1 MKKILLTLAAM
12 MLISTAS
19 HAQFGNLLNQVAG
32 AVTSIAGGNNGN
44 SANDNSTASALGGLV
59 NTIAGIV
66 SSNTLT
72 SVDVVGDWNY
82 MSSAVALSS
91 SSNAIST
98 MAASAAQSILEKK
111 LDEYLAKIGIKS
123 GLFKINFMQD
133 GNMTLTYGTKTFNG
147 TWAYDQSSDKVTLKL
162 FKLVTVK
169 AIVAKESTGELR
181 LLFDASSLMKLI
193 KSIASQSNN
202 ATVQSIGTLLQS
214 YDQFYAGFKMSK

>member
-19 HAQFGNLLNQVAG
+19 YAQFGNLLNQVAG
-32 AVTSIAGGNNGN
+32 AVSGLTGTNGNNT
-44 SANDNSTASALGGLV
+44 NDNSTASTVTGLV
-59 NTIAGIV
+59 NTIASIV
-66 SSNTLT
+66 SNNTLT

-82 MSSAVALSS
+82 KSSAVALSS
-91 SSNAIST
+91 STNAIST

-133 GNMTLTYGTKTFNG
+133 GNMTLTYGTKTFSG
-147 TWAYDQSSDKVTLKL
+147 SWAYDQSSDKVTLKL

-181 LLFDASSLMKLI
+181 LLFDASSLMKLL
-193 KSIASQSNN
+193 KSIAAQANN
-202 ATVQSIGTLLQS
+202 STLQSIGALLES

>member
-1 MKKILLTLAAM
+1 MKKFLLTLAAL

-32 AVTSIAGGNNGN
+32 AVTGIAGGNNGN
-44 SANDNSTASALGGLV
+44 TTDGSTASALGGLV

-72 SVDVVGDWNY
+72 SVDIVGDWNY
-82 MSSAVALSS
+82 SSSAVALSS
-91 SSNAIST
+91 SSSAIST

-111 LDEYLAKIGIKS
+111 MDEYLAKIGIKS

-133 GNMTLTYGTKTFNG
+133 GTLALTYGTKTFNG
-147 TWAYDQSSDKVTLKL
+147 TWACDQSSDKVTLKL

-169 AIVAKESTGELR
+169 AVVAKESTGELR
-181 LLFDASSLMKLI
+181 LLFDATSLMKLL
-193 KSIASQSNN
+193 KSIASQANN